1 MGLKLLDLTG
11 RVAVVLGGNSGLG
24 RAIAIGLAEAGAD
37 VAATGRRAELV
48 ETVAAEIEALGRR
61 TVRGTVDVT
70 DRTTVDTYR
79 DAVLAQLGRVDI
91 LVNAPGRTGRRNTET
106 LSETEWLDV
115 MNINLNGIFYACQS
129 FHDALAASGHGRII
143 NITSLGAYVAL
154 KEVVAYT
161 ASKSA
166 LMGVTRNLAVDWA
179 DHGINVNAIAPGV
192 FRTDLNKEMLDGTD
206 RGREYLMRTPL
217 KRFGDP
223 RELVGAAV
231 LLASDAASYISGQTI
246 IVDGGFLAS
255 GVNT

>member
-1 MGLKLLDLTG
+1 LGLKLLDLTG

-24 RAIAIGLAEAGAD
+24 RAIATGLAEAGAD

-48 ETVAAEIEALGRR
+48 ETVAAEIEELGRR
-61 TVRGTVDVT
+61 TIRGAVDVT
-70 DRTTVDTYR
+70 DRSTVDAYR
-79 DAVLAQLGRVDI
+79 DTVIAQLGRVDI

-106 LSETEWLDV
+106 LPELEWLDV

-143 NITSLGAYVAL
+143 NITSLAAFVGLKDVA
-154 KEVVAYT
+154 AYT

-166 LMGVTRNLAVDWA
+166 LMGLTRNLAVDWA

-192 FRTDLNKEMLDGTD
+192 FPTDLNKEILDGTE
-206 RGREYLMRTPL
+206 RGREYLMRIPM

-223 RELVGAAV
+223 KEIAGAAV
-231 LLASDAASYISGQTI
+231 LLASDAASYITGQTI

-255 GVNT
+255 GVNS